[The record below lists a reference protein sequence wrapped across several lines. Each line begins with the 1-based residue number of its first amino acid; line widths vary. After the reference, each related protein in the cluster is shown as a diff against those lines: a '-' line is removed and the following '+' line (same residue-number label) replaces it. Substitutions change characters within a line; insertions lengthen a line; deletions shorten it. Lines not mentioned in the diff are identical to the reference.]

1 MYRSDI
7 SYEGDKTDP
16 DILYYNATIINDN
29 TTVPDGL
36 NQDPPVRFSETRST
50 ALIKDISK
58 FDFSIIRFTLNGAN
72 KNLPLFIP
80 SVQLNQSDIN
90 LTNYSVGSTL
100 PSGTSYNY
108 GGQTVSLSNAYAY
121 CYIPFVSPS
130 DNAYT
135 TYSIQTPNAPTISQD
150 IRGNYYYV
158 YEYQQWLDMINT
170 QVTALFNTTVVPNTY
185 FPLGTLPYQYGN
197 AWSATTAGISNTYN
211 NYASLPA
218 TPVNGTM
225 YRVKDTGFFY
235 LNVSGTT
242 YTLQP
247 TLTTATIIGDS
258 TFMPPQ
264 LQYSPSSGLFSM
276 AIHSKYLSSTA
287 SSNLMN
293 LYFNTN
299 MWGLFSSFNSKFLG
313 SESNGK
319 AYQLTFSPYIGQT
332 SITGVSNMYFYTQE
346 YNTTSTLWSPI
357 ESIVFTSTLIPIYT
371 EQVGAP
377 INYGSGNDTGTN
389 NSVNNFQPIVTDIA
403 LPLNTAN
410 DYRDF
415 IVYLPSAEYRMA
427 SFTSSKQSL
436 NSIDIQVF
444 WKARLNNQ
452 FYPLTMFNESSVSIK
467 MMFRKKSEYKNK
479 GE

>member
-29 TTVPDGL
+29 NTVPNGL
-36 NQDPPVRFSETRST
+36 GQDPPVRFIETRST

-80 SVQLNQSDIN
+80 SVQLGQTDIN
-90 LTNYSVGSTL
+90 LTNYSIGSTL
-100 PSGTSYNY
+100 PSGTSYTY

-130 DNAYT
+130 ANAYSTYKVNKPNSPT
-135 TYSIQTPNAPTISQD
+135 TSQD
-150 IRGNYYYV
+150 IRGSYYYV

-170 QVTALFNTTVVPNTY
+170 EVTSLFNTTVAPNTY

-197 AWSATTAGISNTYN
+197 AWSAVAPSEQTVSTYSNLPSTSTSGTYYRTA
-211 NYASLPA
+211 
-218 TPVNGTM
+218 
-225 YRVKDTGFFY
+225 DTGFFY
-235 LNVSGTT
+235 VSTGNGAPSSF
-242 YTLQP
+242 TLQS
-247 TLTTATIIGDS
+247 TLTTATLIADS
-258 TFMPPQ
+258 NFKPPQ
-264 LQYSPSSGLFSM
+264 LQYSPSTGLFSM
-276 AIHSKYLSSTA
+276 AIYTNYLSS
-287 SSNLMN
+287 SSNLMK

-299 MWGLFSSFNSKFLG
+299 MWGLFSSFNSQFLG
-313 SESNGK
+313 TESNGQ

-332 SITGVSNMYFYTQE
+332 AITGATSMYLYTQE
-346 YNTTSTLWSPI
+346 YNTTSTLWCPI
-357 ESIVFTSTLIPIYT
+357 ESIVFTSTLIPIYS

-377 INYGSGNDTGTN
+377 INYGDGNDTGAN

-403 LPLNTAN
+403 LPINTAN

-415 IVYLPSAEYRMA
+415 IAYLPSAEYRMA
-427 SFTSSKQSL
+427 SFTSSKQPL

-467 MMFRKKSEYKNK
+467 MMFRKKSQYKNK